1 MKKQLADFSFEHPL
15 WQQNHLII
23 GIDEVGRGC
32 LAGPVYVA
40 GVCFSPEDALE
51 LATYGI
57 HDSKKVSA
65 KNREKLSPIILKKAR
80 CYAIADMSCLDIDTI
95 GIVPAIEQAAYNVVQ
110 QILTSVDAK
119 TPVTVFTD
127 TFALPSL
134 ATLPIHSQQPIPQG
148 DGKSISIAAAS
159 IIAKVARDAYMD
171 RLSAAFP
178 HYGWA
183 TNKGYGT
190 KDHCNALQLHSFS
203 EHHRKTFIKKY
214 L

>member
-1 MKKQLADFSFEHPL
+1 MKKPLADFSYEEPL
-15 WQQNHLII
+15 WSQGHMII

-40 GVCFSPEDALE
+40 GVCFSPSDAIE
-51 LATYGI
+51 MATYGI

-65 KNREKLSPIILKKAR
+65 KNREKLSPIILKKAH
-80 CYAIADMSCLDIDTI
+80 CYAIADMSSADIDAI

-110 QILTSVDAK
+110 QIVNSLDTATK
-119 TPVTVFTD
+119 VTVFTD

-134 ATLPIHSQQPIPQG
+134 STLPIHSQQPIPQG

-159 IIAKVARDAYMD
+159 IIAKVARDSYMD
-171 RLSAAFP
+171 TLSASFP
-178 HYGWA
+178 HYGWQR
-183 TNKGYGT
+183 NKGYGT
-190 KDHCNALQLHSFS
+190 KDHCNALHQFS
-203 EHHRKTFIKKY
+203 YCSHHRKTFIRKY